1 MPQPLTVEVPHQFT
15 KEEAKSRIQDGMSQV
30 RAQLSAFVTS
40 IEDRWTEDQ
49 MDFRLIAVGQT
60 VTGRIEVF
68 DNSVRIEV
76 HLPWILSV
84 LGERIRGRIRQ
95 QATLMLEK
103 K

>member
-60 VTGRIEVF
+60 VTVPVTVGSAPVPFFCKYHRTSGMVGSLI
-68 DNSVRIEV
+68 
-76 HLPWILSV
+76 PQ
-84 LGERIRGRIRQ
+84 G
-95 QATLMLEK
+95 
-103 K
+103 